1 MMILITGTQLSLPIL
16 NHFPLMRG
24 SGEGAMTKV
33 TILVVSYQL
42 DDLSPSYW
50 DLCID
55 HFQHP
60 ENTKIS
66 YMARYVEEYGKK
78 NMQLCTTILVTTIT
92 MIIMNLNN
100 N

>member
-1 MMILITGTQLSLPIL
+1 
-16 NHFPLMRG
+16 
-24 SGEGAMTKV
+24 MTKV
-33 TILVVSYQL
+33 PILVVSYQL
-42 DDLSPSYW
+42 DGLSSSCW

-60 ENTKIS
+60 ENTKIL

-92 MIIMNLNN
+92 MIMNLKNN
-100 N
+100 